1 MSDPKAQECQP
12 AYPASTPLLLVSEVL
27 VKYLEYA
34 ENYYSGG
41 NSSSKEF
48 RAMVD
53 AVAPLN
59 ELYGDATANEFGPL
73 KLKAI
78 RQHLID
84 RDLCRIEIN
93 KRVGRIKGSSNGR

>member
-1 MSDPKAQECQP
+1 MTELNAQECQP

-34 ENYYSGG
+34 SNYYSGG

-59 ELYGDATANEFGPL
+59 ELYGDAGLPP
-73 KLKAI
+73 
-78 RQHLID
+78 
-84 RDLCRIEIN
+84 
-93 KRVGRIKGSSNGR
+93 SN